1 MINMLH
7 LTTLFQYMI
16 LNLIIWIS
24 FSLIIHYDA
33 LLWEMKNVDYL
44 IYCGAGE
51 KFVSGI
57 ISTILAYYLNTCL
70 LYTSDAADD
79 MQCVDLGG
87 RRIIKKKKKKKEK
100 NHGER

>member
-1 MINMLH
+1 
-7 LTTLFQYMI
+7 MI

-57 ISTILAYYLNTCL
+57 ISTILAYYLNTKL
-70 LYTSDAADD
+70 
-79 MQCVDLGG
+79 
-87 RRIIKKKKKKKEK
+87 
-100 NHGER
+100 